1 MQPVRGVPNPWEAD
15 GRNPIEGKAH
25 TATGRSH
32 TTDTTYWPAGARP
45 GSVRIVVTR
54 EVGARPR
61 RTSRRR
67 PSRRRP
73 RPVAHARWSLFS
85 IVVASTPLALPA
97 SRAQAH
103 LAIDVGAER
112 RAGNL
117 AMDHCR
123 TPPIWSDSIAA
134 ASTIAAPAG
143 RTSAGLG
150 CAAPQLSCPREG
162 IRPRPRARPFSG
174 HASAIGAA
182 PASHAPHHRG
192 RCMLSAAALGFTLP
206 AFLDDDPPRPHE
218 HRRPACSIEP
228 CGGTWCDRH
237 PRDHLGP
244 CPPSRCSASR
254 PVCSYSRQQ
263 QDERAATRDAM
274 HGSTVTASSC
284 RASSGSLTIDRV
296 GVTVNPPASSSFHST
311 SLTTTRH
318 CVYAHRG
325 LLISSPRSFP
335 PPRSAGFRGPVD
347 RSLDRS
353 IITAACCIRLYT
365 DRVESMH

>member
-1 MQPVRGVPNPWEAD
+1 
-15 GRNPIEGKAH
+15 
-25 TATGRSH
+25 
-32 TTDTTYWPAGARP
+32 
-45 GSVRIVVTR
+45 
-54 EVGARPR
+54 
-61 RTSRRR
+61 
-67 PSRRRP
+67 
-73 RPVAHARWSLFS
+73 
-85 IVVASTPLALPA
+85 
-97 SRAQAH
+97 
-103 LAIDVGAER
+103 
-112 RAGNL
+112 
-117 AMDHCR
+117 MDHCR

-134 ASTIAAPAG
+134 ASTIAAPGG

-182 PASHAPHHRG
+182 PASHALHHRG
-192 RCMLSAAALGFTLP
+192 RCMLSAALGFALP

-263 QDERAATRDAM
+263 QDARAATRDAM

-284 RASSGSLTIDRV
+284 RASSSSLTIDRV

-318 CVYAHRG
+318 CVYAHRAFV
-325 LLISSPRSFP
+325 SSRPDLPGSAARSIDHWI
-335 PPRSAGFRGPVD
+335 D
-347 RSLDRS
+347 RSSRRR
-353 IITAACCIRLYT
+353 AVYACIRTELNPCIKAHEYGCT
-365 DRVESMH
+365 